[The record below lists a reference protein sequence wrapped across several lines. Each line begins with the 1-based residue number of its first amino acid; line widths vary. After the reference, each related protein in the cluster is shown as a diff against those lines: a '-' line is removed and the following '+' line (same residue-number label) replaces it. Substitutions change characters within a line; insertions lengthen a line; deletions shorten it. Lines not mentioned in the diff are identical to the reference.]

1 MTLLAYF
8 SAFLALV
15 TLGLAFF
22 CWRRRHLAVALP
34 LALHSLSLAF
44 IFAFEVPTLLLSD
57 PVLLRDKPIFWNS
70 AGQIAETAA
79 IYSIL
84 WLVLSWRPLPWSTT
98 NQRLLTVG
106 LGLLFLTFAYLC
118 LFRLELLVG
127 SIDYRLGSKLSLAQL
142 TTLGRCWAF
151 FGGLIQLTSMS
162 WLLLN
167 CFQPPSSL
175 Q

>member
-1 MTLLAYF
+1 MTWIAYL
-8 SAFLALV
+8 SAFLSLP
-15 TLGLAFF
+15 TLGLALF

-34 LALHSLSLAF
+34 LASLSLCIALTL
-44 IFAFEVPTLLLSD
+44 IFSTLFAHFSLAAEISYPTQALAQIL
-57 PVLLRDKPIFWNS
+57 FWS
-70 AGQIAETAA
+70 GWLTIAVTAV
-79 IYSIL
+79 ICSTL

-106 LGLLFLTFAYLC
+106 LVLLFLTFAYLC

-151 FGGLIQLTSMS
+151 FGGLIQLT
-162 WLLLN
+162 
-167 CFQPPSSL
+167 
-175 Q
+175 